1 MEHMMRDL
9 LDLPDRT
16 AKPRQDGITH
26 VLDKG
31 LSVAEVDGM
40 VEVAGASVDIVKL
53 GWGTALV
60 SANLAPKLERYAA
73 RGIPVVLGGTLTELA
88 IRQNRVDGLVAW
100 LRELGLRHVEISD
113 GTIPLE
119 PERKRALIEQLS
131 GEFVVLAEVGSKD
144 ADFIMAPYV
153 WVEQIE
159 RDLDAGAWKVI
170 TEARESGN
178 AGIYRADGEPRTGL
192 IDEIAHA
199 IDPDRL
205 IFEAPLRPQQVWL
218 LTRFG
223 TECNLGN
230 IAPDDVLSLETL
242 RLGLR
247 SDTVERFALG
257 DAETA
262 GGD

>member
-1 MEHMMRDL
+1 VI
-9 LDLPDRT
+9 DR
-16 AKPRQDGITH
+16 
-26 VLDKG
+26 G
-31 LSVAEVDGM
+31 LSIAEVEGLL
-40 VEVAGASVDIVKL
+40 EVAGECVDVVKL

-60 SANLAPKLERYAA
+60 SANLESKLERYAA
-73 RGIPVVLGGTLTELA
+73 HGIPVVLGGTLTELA
-88 IRQNRVDGLVAW
+88 IRQGRMEGLIEW
-100 LRELGLRHVEISD
+100 LRELGLHHVEVSD
-113 GTIPLE
+113 GTIAIE
-119 PERKRALIEQLS
+119 PDYKRSLIEQLAE
-131 GEFVVLAEVGSKD
+131 EFVVLAEVGNKD
-144 ADFIMAPYV
+144 AEFIMAPYV
-153 WVEQIE
+153 WVEQIQ

-199 IDPDRL
+199 IDPERL

-218 LTRFG
+218 LKRFG

-257 DAETA
+257 DPRSA